1 MDNKNRNTEIESKDQ
16 FVENFSKSLSELLI
30 LNEEKSKINEENIIK
45 SSKDIY
51 EELGKNIKEME
62 DHIQE
67 CGDSR
72 ENRISDLINDFQ
84 EKILKA
90 EESNSEYTQDIVK
103 NTIKTQFE
111 AQKSTIEETLEAYQN
126 SILKSV
132 TDDYD
137 LRVKKLV
144 NMQEKL
150 KRLVDDKNELISKL
164 VNRCELLNDRLES
177 KETDHLLKNYEIIDR
192 LKGEYEN
199 LDKEEFFKLVAD
211 ELNNSEVRN
220 NKAEKEL
227 DDLKKRLERVYN
239 VQVTNQ
245 LFLLGESQNLLDRA
259 EKKHKEEVEKNINL
273 NRRYVNLMER
283 YIRASDKVSVYERE
297 YYKSNLSLN
306 ISKELISVEKEIE
319 KALNL
324 EDVDTKIEVDEEA
337 IKEELKKI
345 NYEEEIKPISPHQ
358 RGKRKHILTI
368 NKKQEEKPTPEEE
381 TVDIS
386 EENKVEFIESP
397 NNEENTHKKDGIV
410 DEIEEIYDKSDE
422 KTKVKTREELELQKL
437 EIEERLNEVKLKDL
451 AYKEIINGKEA

>member
-1 MDNKNRNTEIESKDQ
+1 MDNKNRNIEIDPKEQ
-16 FVENFSKSLSELLI
+16 IIENLSKSLLELLTT
-30 LNEEKSKINEENIIK
+30 NEENVIKNNNDSTKKLEKSIIK
-45 SSKDIY
+45 
-51 EELGKNIKEME
+51 ME
-62 DHIQE
+62 DRIRE
-67 CGDSR
+67 CDDSR
-72 ENRISDLINDFQ
+72 ENRFSELINDFQ
-84 EKILKA
+84 EKILKV
-90 EESNSEYTQDIVK
+90 EESNSEDTKNVVK
-103 NTIKTQFE
+103 NIIKDQFE
-111 AQKSTIEETLEAYQN
+111 AQKSTIEDTLEAYQN

-144 NMQEKL
+144 IMQEKL
-150 KRLVDDKNELISKL
+150 KRLIDDKNELISKL

-259 EKKHKEEVEKNINL
+259 EKKHKEEVEKNISL

-306 ISKELISVEKEIE
+306 ISKELITAEKELE

-324 EDVDTKIEVDEEA
+324 EDIDLKIEVDEEV

-345 NYEEEIKPISPHQ
+345 NYEEEIRPISPHQ
-358 RGKRKHILTI
+358 NGKRKHILTI
-368 NKKQEEKPTPEEE
+368 NKKEEE
-381 TVDIS
+381 FENTT
-386 EENKVEFIESP
+386 EENKVEPLGTLDNDKEIYE
-397 NNEENTHKKDGIV
+397 KDEIN
-410 DEIEEIYDKSDE
+410 DEIEEKIE
-422 KTKVKTREELELQKL
+422 VKTREELELQKL

-451 AYKEIINGKEA
+451 AYKEIINGK